1 MKYCFGVDLGGTTVK
16 MGVFTEN
23 GENIAKWE
31 IKTRTENAGEAILP
45 DIAAS
50 ILEKITE
57 LELDKESVL
66 GVGIGIP
73 APVTADGCIPGAV
86 NLGWGPR
93 SIKNDLEAL
102 CGLKVAVGNDA
113 DMAALGEMWLG
124 GGKGAR
130 NMLMVTLGTGV
141 GGGIIEG
148 GQPVTGGHGGG
159 GEIGHITVNYDET
172 ECCGCGRKGCLE
184 MYASATG
191 IARLAKRRLAK
202 DDAATTLRNFD
213 IVTAKEVFDA
223 VKEGDAVAVE
233 IAEEFGLILGRALA
247 NIAAT
252 CDPAVFVIGGG
263 VSKAGEV
270 LLDFIKKPYKEHA
283 YYVNVNTE
291 FALAELG
298 NDAGICGA
306 AKLILGKC

>member
-1 MKYCFGVDLGGTTVK
+1 MRYCFGVDLGGTTVK
-16 MGVFTEN
+16 MGLFTEE
-23 GENIAKWE
+23 GQIKDKWE
-31 IKTRTENAGEAILP
+31 IPTRSENAGEAILP

-50 ILEKITE
+50 ILGKMKE
-57 LELDKESVL
+57 LELIKEDVT
-66 GVGIGIP
+66 GIGIGVP
-73 APVTADGCIPGAV
+73 APVTADGCVPGAV

-93 SIKNDLEAL
+93 SIKIDLESL
-102 CGLKVAVGNDA
+102 TGLNVAVGNDA

-124 GGKGAR
+124 GGKGAK

-141 GGGIIEG
+141 GGGIIEAG
-148 GQPVTGGHGGG
+148 RPVTGGHGGG

-172 ECCGCGRKGCLE
+172 ETCGCGRKGCLE

-202 DDAATTLRNFD
+202 DDAVSVLRGFD
-213 IVTAKEVFDA
+213 VVTAKEVFDA
-223 VKEGDAVAVE
+223 VKTGDTVAIE

-247 NIAAT
+247 NIATT

-270 LLDFIKKPYKEHA
+270 ILDFIKNPFKEHA

-291 FALAELG
+291 FALAQLG

-306 AKLILGKC
+306 AKLILG

>member
-16 MGVFTEN
+16 MGVFTEH
-23 GENIAKWE
+23 GQNIAKWE

-50 ILEKITE
+50 ILEKIDE
-57 LELDKESVL
+57 LELIKENIL

-93 SIKNDLEAL
+93 SIKNDLEKL

-124 GGKGAR
+124 GGKGAK
-130 NMLMVTLGTGV
+130 NMLMITLGTGV
-141 GGGIIEG
+141 GGGIIEA

-172 ECCGCGRKGCLE
+172 EKCGCGRKGCLE
-184 MYASATG
+184 MYTSATG
-191 IARLAKRRLAK
+191 IARLARRRLAK
-202 DDAATTLRNFD
+202 DDAVTVLRSFES
-213 IVTAKEVFDA
+213 VTAKEVFDA
-223 VKEGDAVAVE
+223 VKEGDAVAIE
-233 IAEEFGLILGRALA
+233 IAEEFGGILGRALA

-270 LLDFIKKPYKEHA
+270 LLDFIKKPFKEYA

-306 AKLILGKC
+306 AKLILGKY

>member
-16 MGVFTEN
+16 MSVFTEH
-23 GENIAKWE
+23 GQIIAKWE
-31 IKTRTENAGEAILP
+31 IKTRTENAGELILP

-50 ILEKITE
+50 VIEKITE
-57 LELDKESVL
+57 LELKKDSIL
-66 GVGIGIP
+66 GIGIGIP
-73 APVTADGCIPGAV
+73 APVTADGGVPGAV

-93 SIKNDLEAL
+93 NIKNELEAL
-102 CGLKVAVGNDA
+102 TGLEVAVGNDA

-124 GGKGAR
+124 GGKGAK

-141 GGGIIEG
+141 GGGIIEA

-172 ECCGCGRKGCLE
+172 EICGCGRKGCLE
-184 MYASATG
+184 MYTSATG
-191 IARLAKRRLAK
+191 IARLARRRLAK
-202 DDAATTLRNFD
+202 DSAETILRGFEK
-213 IVTAKEVFDA
+213 VTAKNVFDA
-223 VKEGDAVAVE
+223 VKEGDAVAIE

-252 CDPAVFVIGGG
+252 CDPTVIVIGGG

-270 LLDFIKKPYKEHA
+270 LLDFIKKPFKEHA
-283 YYVNVNTE
+283 YYVNINTE
-291 FALAELG
+291 FALAELE
-298 NDAGICGA
+298 NDAGVCGA

>member
-16 MGVFTEN
+16 MGLFSEH
-23 GENIAKWE
+23 GENISKWE

-45 DIAAS
+45 DIALS
-50 ILEKITE
+50 VLNKMEEFGVEKEDI
-57 LELDKESVL
+57 L

-73 APVTADGCIPGAV
+73 APVTAEGCIPGAV

-93 SIKNDLEAL
+93 SIKKDLEAL

-124 GGKGAR
+124 GGKGAK

-141 GGGIIEG
+141 GGGIIDAG
-148 GQPVTGGHGGG
+148 RPVTGGHGGG
-159 GEIGHITVNYDET
+159 GEIGHIIVNYEET
-172 ECCGCGRKGCLE
+172 ETCGCGRKGCLE
-184 MYASATG
+184 MYTSATG
-191 IARLAKRRLAK
+191 IARLARRRLKK
-202 DDAATTLRNFD
+202 DDAATVLRNYGV
-213 IVTAKEVFDA
+213 VTAKEVFDA
-223 VKEGDAVAVE
+223 VKAGDIVAIE

-252 CDPAVFVIGGG
+252 CDPAVIVIGGG
-263 VSKAGEV
+263 VSKAGAV
-270 LLDFIKKPYKEHA
+270 LLDFIKKPFKEYA
-283 YYVNVNTE
+283 YYVNVDTD

-306 AKLILGKC
+306 AKLILG

>member
-16 MGVFTEN
+16 MGVFTEH
-23 GENIAKWE
+23 GKNIEKWE
-31 IKTRTENAGEAILP
+31 IKTRTEKAGEAILP

-50 ILEKITE
+50 ILKKID
-57 LELDKESVL
+57 ELDLMRENIL

-93 SIKNDLEAL
+93 SIKNDLEIL
-102 CGLKVAVGNDA
+102 TGLKVAVGNDA

-124 GGKGAR
+124 GGKGAQ

-141 GGGIIEG
+141 GGGIIEA

-172 ECCGCGRKGCLE
+172 EKCGCGRKGCLE

-191 IARLAKRRLAK
+191 IARLARRRLDK
-202 DDAATTLRNFD
+202 DEIPSVLRSFNT
-213 IVTAKEVFDA
+213 ITAKEVFDA
-223 VKEGDAVAVE
+223 VKEGDKVANE
-233 IAEEFGLILGRALA
+233 IAEEFGLVLGRALA

-252 CDPAVFVIGGG
+252 CDPSIFVIGGG

-270 LLDFIKKPYKEHA
+270 LLDFIRKPFEKHA

-306 AKLILGKC
+306 AKLIIG

>member
-16 MGVFTEN
+16 MGLFTEE
-23 GENIAKWE
+23 GQIKDKWE
-31 IKTRTENAGEAILP
+31 IKTRTEHDGEAILP

-50 ILEKITE
+50 VLKKIE
-57 LELDKESVL
+57 EFGMQKEEVL
-66 GVGIGIP
+66 GIGIGVP

-93 SIKNDLEAL
+93 SIKNDLEEL
-102 CGLKVAVGNDA
+102 TGLKVAAGNDA

-124 GGKGAR
+124 GGNGAK

-141 GGGIIEG
+141 GGGIIAA

-172 ECCGCGRKGCLE
+172 ETCGCGRKGCLE

-202 DDAATTLRNFD
+202 DDALTVLRSFEV
-213 IVTAKEVFDA
+213 VTAKEVFDA
-223 VKEGDAVAVE
+223 VKAKDAVAIE

-247 NIAAT
+247 NIATT
-252 CDPAVFVIGGG
+252 CDPAVIVIGGG
-263 VSKAGEV
+263 VSKAGEI
-270 LLDFIKKPYKEHA
+270 LLDFVEKPFKEHA
-283 YYVNVNTE
+283 YYVNANTE

-306 AKLILGKC
+306 AKLILG

>member
-16 MGVFTEN
+16 MGVFTES
-23 GENIAKWE
+23 GEIKAKWE
-31 IKTRTENAGEAILP
+31 IKTRTENAGAAILP

-50 ILEKITE
+50 ILEKIEE
-57 LELDKESVL
+57 LELVKEDIL

-93 SIKNDLEAL
+93 SIKNDLESL
-102 CGLKVAVGNDA
+102 CGLNVAVGNDA

-124 GGKGAR
+124 GGKGAK

-141 GGGIIEG
+141 GGGIIEAG
-148 GQPVTGGHGGG
+148 RPVTGGHGGG

-191 IARLAKRRLAK
+191 IARLARRRLEK
-202 DDAATTLRNFD
+202 DDAATALREYD
-213 IVTAKEVFDA
+213 VVTAKEVFDA
-223 VKEGDAVAVE
+223 VKTNDSVAIE

-247 NIAAT
+247 NIATT
-252 CDPAVFVIGGG
+252 CDPSVFVIGGG

-270 LLDFIKKPYKEHA
+270 LLDFIKKPFREHA

-306 AKLILGKC
+306 AKLILSK

>member
-1 MKYCFGVDLGGTTVK
+1 MKYCLGVDLGGTTVK
-16 MGVFTEN
+16 MGVFSEN
-23 GENIAKWE
+23 GEIIDKWE

-45 DIAAS
+45 DIS
-50 ILEKITE
+50 TSVLKKIDE
-57 LELDKESVL
+57 LKLVKEDVL

-73 APVTADGCIPGAV
+73 APVTPDGCIPGAV
-86 NLGWGPR
+86 NLGWGAK
-93 SIKNDLEAL
+93 SIKNDLETL
-102 CGLKVAVGNDA
+102 CGLTVAVGNDA

-124 GGKGAR
+124 GGKGAK

-141 GGGIIEG
+141 GGGIIEAG
-148 GQPVTGGHGGG
+148 KPVTGGHGGG
-159 GEIGHITVNYDET
+159 GEIGHITVNYDEN

-191 IARLAKRRLAK
+191 IARLAKRRLEK
-202 DDAATTLRNFD
+202 DNATTVLREFKV
-213 IVTAKEVFDA
+213 VTAKVVFDA
-223 VKEGDAVAVE
+223 VKEGDAVAIE
-233 IAEEFGLILGRALA
+233 IAEEFGIILGRALA

-270 LLDFIKKPYKEHA
+270 LLKYIEKPYREHA
-283 YYVNVNTE
+283 YYVNVNSK
-291 FALAELG
+291 FALAQLG

-306 AKLILGKC
+306 AKLILG

>member
-16 MGVFTEN
+16 MGLFTEE
-23 GENIAKWE
+23 GQIKDKWE
-31 IKTRTENAGEAILP
+31 IKTRTEHDGEAILP

-50 ILEKITE
+50 VLKKIE
-57 LELDKESVL
+57 EFGMQKEEVL
-66 GVGIGIP
+66 GIGIGVP

-93 SIKNDLEAL
+93 SIKNDLEEL
-102 CGLKVAVGNDA
+102 TGLKVAAGNDA

-124 GGKGAR
+124 GGKGAK

-141 GGGIIEG
+141 GGGIIAA

-172 ECCGCGRKGCLE
+172 EICGCGRRGCLE

-202 DDAATTLRNFD
+202 DDALTVLRSFEV
-213 IVTAKEVFDA
+213 VTAKEVFDA
-223 VKEGDAVAVE
+223 VKAKDAVAIE

-247 NIAAT
+247 NIATT
-252 CDPAVFVIGGG
+252 CDPAVIVIGGG

-270 LLDFIKKPYKEHA
+270 LLDFIKKPFKEHA

-291 FALAELG
+291 FVLAKLG

-306 AKLILGKC
+306 AKLILG

>member
-16 MGVFTEN
+16 MGVFSEN
-23 GENIAKWE
+23 GEIIDKWE

-45 DIAAS
+45 DIS
-50 ILEKITE
+50 TSVLKKIDE
-57 LELDKESVL
+57 LKLVKEDVL

-73 APVTADGCIPGAV
+73 APVTPDGCIPGAV
-86 NLGWGPR
+86 NLGWGAK
-93 SIKNDLEAL
+93 SIKNDLETL
-102 CGLKVAVGNDA
+102 CGLTVAVGNDA

-124 GGKGAR
+124 GGKGAK

-141 GGGIIEG
+141 GGGIIEAG
-148 GQPVTGGHGGG
+148 KPVTGGHGGG
-159 GEIGHITVNYDET
+159 GEIGHITVNYDEN

-191 IARLAKRRLAK
+191 IARLAKRRLEK
-202 DDAATTLRNFD
+202 DNATTVLRDFKV
-213 IVTAKEVFDA
+213 VTAKVVFDA
-223 VKEGDAVAVE
+223 VKEGDAVAIE
-233 IAEEFGLILGRALA
+233 IAEEFGIILGRALA

-252 CDPAVFVIGGG
+252 CDPTVFVIGGG

-270 LLDFIKKPYKEHA
+270 LLKYIEKPYREHA
-283 YYVNVNTE
+283 YYVNVNAKFE
-291 FALAELG
+291 LAQLG

-306 AKLILGKC
+306 AKLILG

>member
-16 MGVFTEN
+16 MGVFTEH
-23 GENIAKWE
+23 GQIIDKWE
-31 IKTRTENAGEAILP
+31 IKTRTENDGAAILP

-50 ILEKITE
+50 ILDKISE
-57 LELDKESVL
+57 LGLQREEIL

-86 NLGWGPR
+86 NLGWGPTC
-93 SIKNDLEAL
+93 ITKDLEAL
-102 CGLKVAVGNDA
+102 TGLKAAAGNDA
-113 DMAALGEMWLG
+113 DVAALGEMWLG
-124 GGKGAR
+124 GGKGYQ

-141 GGGIIEG
+141 GGGVIEG
-148 GQPVTGGHGGG
+148 GRPVTGGHGGG

-191 IARLAKRRLAK
+191 IARLARRRLAK
-202 DDAATTLRNFD
+202 DDSVTVLREFD
-213 IVTAKEVFDA
+213 VVTAKEVFDA
-223 VKEGDAVAVE
+223 VKKNDKVAIE

-247 NIAAT
+247 NVATT
-252 CDPAVFVIGGG
+252 CDPSVFVIGGG
-263 VSKAGEV
+263 VSKAGDI
-270 LLDFIKKPYKEHA
+270 LLDFIKKPFKEHA
-283 YYVNVNTE
+283 YYVNANTE
-291 FALAELG
+291 FALAQLE

-306 AKLILGKC
+306 AKLILG

>member
-16 MGVFTEN
+16 MGVFKEN
-23 GENIAKWE
+23 GEILSKWE

-50 ILEKITE
+50 V
-57 LELDKESVL
+57 LDKMKELSLKKEDIL
-66 GVGIGIP
+66 GVGIGVP
-73 APVTADGCIPGAV
+73 APVTADGRVPGAV

-102 CGLKVAVGNDA
+102 CGLHVEAGNDA

-124 GGKGAR
+124 GGRGAK

-141 GGGIIEG
+141 GGGIIEAG
-148 GQPVTGGHGGG
+148 RPVRGGHGGG
-159 GEIGHITVNYDET
+159 GEIGHIVVNYDET
-172 ECCGCGRKGCLE
+172 EICGCGRKGCLE
-184 MYASATG
+184 MYTSATG
-191 IARLAKRRLAK
+191 IARLARRRLAK
-202 DDAATTLRNFD
+202 DETATVLRSFET
-213 IVTAKEVFDA
+213 VTAKEVFDA

-270 LLDFIKKPYKEHA
+270 LLDFIKKPFKEHA

-306 AKLILGKC
+306 AKLILG

>member
-16 MGVFTEN
+16 MGVFTEY
-23 GENIAKWE
+23 GQNIAKWE

-50 ILEKITE
+50 ILEKIEE
-57 LELDKESVL
+57 LEIEKELVL

-102 CGLKVAVGNDA
+102 TGLTVAVGNDA

-124 GGKGAR
+124 GGKGAK

-148 GQPVTGGHGGG
+148 GHPVTGGHGGG

-202 DDAATTLRNFD
+202 DDAATALRSFD
-213 IVTAKEVFDA
+213 TITAKEVFDA
-223 VKEGDAVAVE
+223 VKTGDAVAIE

-263 VSKAGEV
+263 VSKAGDV
-270 LLDFIKKPYKEHA
+270 LIDFIRKPFKEHA
-283 YYVNVNTE
+283 YYVNENTE

-306 AKLILGKC
+306 AKLILG